1 MSEATVVI
9 MGGGLA
15 GLTLALQLR
24 LRLGEVDV
32 VVLER
37 GSTPA
42 PEAVHKVGESTVEI
56 GAHYLDTVLDLKS
69 HLQSAH
75 LKKFGFRF
83 FFSDGHRELDSA
95 TELGASD
102 YFSTPGYQIDRGVL
116 ENHLAQVVA
125 ARGVRLLRGAVI
137 RGVELASD
145 GSHTV
150 SYEHE
155 GADRTIRTRWVV
167 DASGRAGLL
176 RKLLNLTT
184 DNGHYANAAW
194 FRIGERLNI
203 DSWSSD
209 ETWRQRCVRPER
221 WLSTNHLIGPGYW
234 VWLIPLP
241 GGAHSVGIVA
251 DEAMHPLREF
261 NSFTRAREWLAKH
274 QPRLSVEI
282 EARADRLLD
291 FVALRRYSY
300 GCRQVFCADR
310 WALTGEAGPFLD
322 PFYSP
327 GTDFIAI
334 GNTYITELIRLDL
347 AGQPPGP
354 FAQIYDQLFA
364 SFYDSTLDLYRGQYG
379 MFGHA
384 GVMPVKV
391 VWDYTYYWGVL
402 GLLYFQDRLTDLRS
416 LSVLRG
422 ELMAARDLNRVV
434 QTILRE
440 WAARAPDSK
449 PAQMLD
455 QAGLPW
461 FKELNRGLTDRLDE
475 GGFRKRVCTNLALMR
490 ALANEISTAA
500 QRAVPDL
507 DTHELA
513 GADAPPPTEPLL
525 FHAAS

>member
-1 MSEATVVI
+1 MSDATVVI

-37 GSTPA
+37 ASAPA
-42 PEAVHKVGESTVEI
+42 PEAVHKIGESTVEI
-56 GAHYLDTVLDLKS
+56 GAHYLATVLGLKS

-75 LKKFGFRF
+75 LRKFGFRF
-83 FFSDGHRELDSA
+83 FFSDGRHEIDSA

-116 ENHLAQVVA
+116 ENHLADVVK
-125 ARGVRLLRGAVI
+125 ARGVRLLRGAIV
-137 RGVELASD
+137 RGVELARD
-145 GSHTV
+145 GSHTI

-155 GADRTIRTRWVV
+155 GADRTIQTRWVI

-176 RKLLNLTT
+176 RNLLNLTT
-184 DNGHYANAAW
+184 DNGHHANAAW

-203 DSWSSD
+203 DNWSSD
-209 ETWRQRCVRPER
+209 EAWRQRCVRPER

-234 VWLIPLP
+234 VWLIPLA

-251 DEAMHPLREF
+251 DEALHPLRGF
-261 NSFTRAREWLAKH
+261 NNFTRAREWLAKH

-282 EARADRLLD
+282 ETRADRVLD

-300 GCRQVFCADR
+300 GCRQVFSADR

-347 AGQPPGP
+347 AGQPVDRLAKH
-354 FAQIYDQLFA
+354 FDQLFA

-384 GVMPVKV
+384 YVMPVKV
-391 VWDYTYYWGVL
+391 LWDYTYYWGIL
-402 GLLYFQDRLTDLRS
+402 CLLYFQDRLTDLKSLRS
-416 LSVLRG
+416 CAASSSRRATSTVSSRRSCASGQSARQIRILRG
-422 ELMAARDLNRVV
+422 CSTRRHFHGSRSSIAA
-434 QTILRE
+434 
-440 WAARAPDSK
+440 
-449 PAQMLD
+449 
-455 QAGLPW
+455 
-461 FKELNRGLTDRLDE
+461 
-475 GGFRKRVCTNLALMR
+475 
-490 ALANEISTAA
+490 
-500 QRAVPDL
+500 
-507 DTHELA
+507 
-513 GADAPPPTEPLL
+513 
-525 FHAAS
+525 